1 MSRAGCTK
9 HIAVRTSEACEPKAE
24 CIAQNEK
31 MEMLELYPL
40 IPQHGH
46 EIVADVPETNGSI
59 YMNLCG
65 PMEPIRGK
73 NVRFLSIL
81 PEFLLMLQNNFM
93 FLKIATCFQKF
104 ALVINYRSFKSI
116 F

>member
-73 NVRFLSIL
+73 KLQHVLKNFLHVREFSEHLLICCTCSQTCEFLSI
-81 PEFLLMLQNNFM
+81 
-93 FLKIATCFQKF
+93 T
-104 ALVINYRSFKSI
+104 
-116 F
+116 

>member
-1 MSRAGCTK
+1 MCSNFIFYQRAQFFFKNFRNIPEASLLAVSRAGCTK

-73 NVRFLSIL
+73 KLQHVCENFLNVR
-81 PEFLLMLQNNFM
+81 
-93 FLKIATCFQKF
+93 
-104 ALVINYRSFKSI
+104 
-116 F
+116 

>member
-73 NVRFLSIL
+73 ETSTCLRK
-81 PEFLLMLQNNFM
+81 
-93 FLKIATCFQKF
+93 FLKRQI
-104 ALVINYRSFKSI
+104 I